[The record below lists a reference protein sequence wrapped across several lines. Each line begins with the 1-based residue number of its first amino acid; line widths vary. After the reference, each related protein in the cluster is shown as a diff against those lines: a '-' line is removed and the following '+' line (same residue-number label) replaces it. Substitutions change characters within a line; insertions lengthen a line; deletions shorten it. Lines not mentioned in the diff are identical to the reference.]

1 MKDKPIIVH
10 CSNMKRLETNKS
22 EEEKKTESLRSD
34 VTPHTAFHLDANDE
48 LAMKHLQAY
57 R

>member
-1 MKDKPIIVH
+1 
-10 CSNMKRLETNKS
+10 MKRLETNKS
-22 EEEKKTESLRSD
+22 EEEKTESLRSD
-34 VTPHTAFHLDANDE
+34 VTPRTAFHLDANDE